1 MFGVWPSLKRVG
13 SLTCW
18 NRKQSLIPS
27 RNTDDMC
34 SHGGVIHF
42 SETRCIF
49 QKSRKR
55 GSTVD
60 LPITVFSFQQKFE
73 NLFSN

>member
-34 SHGGVIHF
+34 SWF
-42 SETRCIF
+42 SELSHKDQLISF
-49 QKSRKR
+49 KVRKGAKIR
-55 GSTVD
+55 
-60 LPITVFSFQQKFE
+60 
-73 NLFSN
+73 N

>member
-18 NRKQSLIPS
+18 NRKIPS

-34 SHGGVIHF
+34 SWF
-42 SETRCIF
+42 SELSHKDLLISIML
-49 QKSRKR
+49 KSPTM
-55 GSTVD
+55 SM
-60 LPITVFSFQQKFE
+60 
-73 NLFSN
+73 